1 MSSRLNYQTW
11 QWSCEF
17 TLKITLPRWAKKSGS
32 DIWIYVSQQNKYR
45 KIERGKI
52 ASDRE
57 SMLWLDAAFALTEPS
72 DGSKMIASFYFK
84 VFDILW

>member
-32 DIWIYVSQQNKYR
+32 DI
-45 KIERGKI
+45 
-52 ASDRE
+52 
-57 SMLWLDAAFALTEPS
+57 
-72 DGSKMIASFYFK
+72 
-84 VFDILW
+84 